1 MLLRCIRLERSQCD
15 QRYSTGAGQK
25 ESNGLEAF
33 KGVEEVLAETKDV
46 RLRAHLFESSF
57 FGAPHITH
65 IASET

>member
-46 RLRAHLFESSF
+46 RRWL
-57 FGAPHITH
+57 APSRRKLGWPT
-65 IASET
+65 S